1 MEHVHEAEKNL
12 GGTGPGCTGLPGGVA
27 ASACAAAVN
36 AASPL
41 ALATRT
47 GSDLAT

>member
-1 MEHVHEAEKNL
+1 MEHVHSEDVKNL

-27 ASACAAAVN
+27 ASARTAAVK

-47 GSDLAT
+47 GWPSR